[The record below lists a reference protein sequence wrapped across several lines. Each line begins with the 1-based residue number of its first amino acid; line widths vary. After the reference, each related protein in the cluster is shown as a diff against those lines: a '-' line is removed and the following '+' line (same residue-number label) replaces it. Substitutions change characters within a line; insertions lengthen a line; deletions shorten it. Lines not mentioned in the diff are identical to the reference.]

1 MDLTQKKLTKSEW
14 EFLEQPLGPDE
25 MKILKLIMK
34 GKEDVNIK
42 TNTSKSLLSFIK
54 INDNLDAFHFYCYQ
68 KYFMSMI
75 NKAKEKYGVNF
86 VRPLKKKKSL

>member
-54 INDNLDAFHFYCYQ
+54 
-68 KYFMSMI
+68 
-75 NKAKEKYGVNF
+75 
-86 VRPLKKKKSL
+86 